1 MLHYFSI
8 YSSNSSTLIQSRS
21 RPTNFFRQFIQ
32 MNKQSKP
39 VDRVKEDNYNAYTFA
54 SLGIYQRQFDGQL
67 GGIIHCANSAVRHE
81 ILSYV
86 NKQYLAFIF
95 LEGYFQLHVFV
106 FPSILLALEW

>member
-54 SLGIYQRQFDGQL
+54 SLGI
-67 GGIIHCANSAVRHE
+67 ISVNSTASLAASSIVR
-81 ILSYV
+81 
-86 NKQYLAFIF
+86 
-95 LEGYFQLHVFV
+95 
-106 FPSILLALEW
+106 ILLSDMKSWVT